1 MDERCDNYSLTS
13 SQSFNDEEIIEALK
27 RLAQQ
32 WQEISERSRAAANGG
47 MMSDWKGE
55 TYVDFN

>member
-32 WQEISERSRAAANGG
+32 WQEISERARAAAT
-47 MMSDWKGE
+47 E
-55 TYVDFN
+55 E